1 MKKIFLLL
9 GAVLLALTASGQHR
23 KVSIIPTIGYQVSTP
38 LDQKEDY
45 GYYRPMHRFRAGV
58 DADLILMDRV
68 GVYFSLKPGLY
79 YSAEGLTASNEG
91 MLYSIDPDT
100 PGPGLELYPVELN
113 YLEVPV
119 LAQLG
124 FRVDPALSVYI
135 NVGPYLAYGVSGKIS
150 NLNFYR
156 IKGEGS
162 EHVTELD
169 PFKAGYNRFD
179 WGFQGGFG
187 VEYMRVQLG
196 FGVQVGLQNMG
207 ESADYLRSEKTT
219 TQTMFVT
226 LGYRF

>member
-9 GAVLLALTASGQHR
+9 GAVLLAFTASGQHR
-23 KVSIIPTIGYQVSTP
+23 KVSLIPTAGYQVSTP
-38 LDQKEDY
+38 LDQTGDHL
-45 GYYRPMHRFRAGV
+45 YYRPLHRFRAGI
-58 DADLILMDRV
+58 DADIILVDHV

-79 YSAEGLTASNEG
+79 YSAKGFTASNEG
-91 MLYSIDPDT
+91 MLYVIDPDT
-100 PGPGLELYPVELN
+100 PGSGLELYPLEIN

-124 FRVDPALSVYI
+124 FRVSPAFSCYI

-150 NLNFYR
+150 NLDFYR
-156 IKGEGS
+156 TNGEGM
-162 EHVTELD
+162 EHVTGLD
-169 PFKAGYNRFD
+169 PFKEGYNRFD

-187 VEYMRVQLG
+187 IEYMRVQLG
-196 FGVQVGLQNMG
+196 FGVQAGLRNMG
-207 ESADYLRSEKTT
+207 ESARYLLSKKTT